1 MSKFAISM
9 VVSAP
14 VVALNAL
21 FLLQG
26 CEQKKTK
33 TLPTATISDGGDGDE
48 SGERSLRSTLK
59 PISKKISNSPNHETP
74 GQKETK
80 QTNHKHQ
87 EAPHNKTVVTTKCG
101 NTAYN
106 DTKQTCCGGVSLHD
120 MIQVGDEKRLFKCG
134 LGCGEAGDYGAGEK
148 CCLDGIYP
156 DPKGTKWKCC
166 THDDGSNGQG
176 YDTTKN
182 TCFDGVVVDG
192 VGNSK
197 CGNTAYDDNKQTC
210 CDGVL
215 HDMIQVGDEKRL
227 FKCGLGCGE
236 AGDYGAGE
244 KCCLDGIYPDPKGTK
259 WKCCKYDN
267 GNNGQGYDTTKN
279 TCANGVVGV
288 GNSKCGNTAYDTT
301 KNTCFDGV
309 VVDGVGNSKCGNTA
323 YDDNKQTCCDGVL
336 HDMIQV
342 GDEKRLFKCGL
353 GCGEAGDYGAGE
365 KCCLDGIYPD
375 PKGTKW
381 KCCTHDDGSNGQG
394 YDTTKNT
401 CFDGVVVD
409 GVGNS
414 KCGNTA
420 YDDNKQTCCD
430 GVLHDMIQVG
440 DEKRLFKCGLGC
452 GEAGDYGAG
461 REVLF
466 GWHLPGPQGHKMEML
481 YP

>member
-1 MSKFAISM
+1 MKKDYSNAGWAAVKPETMEPARSAVWMAFTRTPRAQNGNVVPMTTAATAKAMTPPKTHALTALSLTASAI
-9 VVSAP
+9 
-14 VVALNAL
+14 
-21 FLLQG
+21 
-26 CEQKKTK
+26 
-33 TLPTATISDGGDGDE
+33 
-48 SGERSLRSTLK
+48 
-59 PISKKISNSPNHETP
+59 PN
-74 GQKETK
+74 G
-80 QTNHKHQ
+80 
-87 EAPHNKTVVTTKCG
+87 
-101 NTAYN
+101 
-106 DTKQTCCGGVSLHD
+106 
-120 MIQVGDEKRLFKCG
+120 
-134 LGCGEAGDYGAGEK
+134 
-148 CCLDGIYP
+148 
-156 DPKGTKWKCC
+156 
-166 THDDGSNGQG
+166 
-176 YDTTKN
+176 
-182 TCFDGVVVDG
+182 
-192 VGNSK
+192 
-197 CGNTAYDDNKQTC
+197 GNTAYDDNKQTC

-381 KCCTHDDGSNGQG
+381 KCCKYDNGNNGQG

-401 CFDGVVVD
+401 CANGVV
-409 GVGNS
+409 S
-414 KCGNTA
+414 PLK
-420 YDDNKQTCCD
+420 
-430 GVLHDMIQVG
+430 
-440 DEKRLFKCGLGC
+440 
-452 GEAGDYGAG
+452 
-461 REVLF
+461 
-466 GWHLPGPQGHKMEML
+466 
-481 YP
+481 